1 MDIQAY
7 FHAVIEQDAEALR
20 GFFRP
25 DAVVRWHASNELFT
39 VEEFIRANCEYP
51 GQWAGELERVEA
63 VEGGLITAAQVY
75 AKDGCISCHVASFIR
90 LEEGKI
96 AALDEYW
103 GDDGPAPQW
112 RRDKRLGRPVREGA

>member
-51 GQWAGELERVEA
+51 GRWAGELERVEM
-63 VEGGLITAAQVY
+63 VDGGLITAAHVY
-75 AKDGCISCHVASFIR
+75 AKDGGISCHVASFIR

-112 RRDKRLGRPVREGA
+112 RRDKRLGRPIREGA